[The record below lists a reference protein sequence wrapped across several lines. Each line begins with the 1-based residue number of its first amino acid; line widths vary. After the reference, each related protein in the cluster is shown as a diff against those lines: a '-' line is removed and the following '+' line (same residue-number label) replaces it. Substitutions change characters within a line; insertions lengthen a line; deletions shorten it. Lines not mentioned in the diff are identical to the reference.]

1 MSNSAILQEISEKI
15 QKGKTKDIKALVPKA
30 LEEGISASDI
40 LNDGLLAGMNIVGVK
55 FKNNEVFVPEV
66 LIAARAMKAGT
77 DLLRPYLISA
87 DISAKGTVILGT
99 VRGDFH
105 DIGKNLVKMMMEGQG
120 LDVIDL
126 GVDVAPEAFV
136 AAAKE
141 HNADLIACSALLTTT
156 MDEMKNVVEL
166 CKAEGIREKVK
177 IMIGGAPITD
187 AYCAEIGADLYTSDA
202 ASAAEQ
208 AAFLLA

>member
-1 MSNSAILQEISEKI
+1 MANAILTEISEKI

-30 LEEGISASDI
+30 LEEGVSASEI
-40 LNDGLLAGMNIVGVK
+40 LNAGLLDGMNIIGIK

-77 DLLRPYLISA
+77 DILKPYLVS
-87 DISAKGTVILGT
+87 DNVSAKGKVVLGT

-105 DIGKNLVKMMMEGQG
+105 DIGKNLVKMMMEGHG
-120 LDVIDL
+120 LEVIDL

-136 AAAKE
+136 TAAKE
-141 HNADLIACSALLTTT
+141 NGADVIACSALLTTT
-156 MDEMKNVVEL
+156 MAEMKNVVDL
-166 CKAEGIREKVK
+166 CKAEGIRDNVK

-187 AYCAEIGADLYTSDA
+187 AYKTEIGADLYTSDA
-202 ASAAEQ
+202 ASAAE
-208 AAFLLA
+208 AAASLFA

>member
-1 MSNSAILQEISEKI
+1 MANAILTEISEKI

-30 LEEGISASDI
+30 LEEGVSASEI
-40 LNDGLLAGMNIVGVK
+40 LNEGLLDGMNIVGIK

-77 DLLRPYLISA
+77 DILKPYLVS
-87 DISAKGTVILGT
+87 DNVSAKGKVVLGT

-105 DIGKNLVKMMMEGQG
+105 DIGKNLVKMMMEGHG
-120 LDVIDL
+120 LEVIDL

-141 HNADLIACSALLTTT
+141 NGADVIACSALLTTT
-156 MDEMKNVVEL
+156 MAEMKNVVDL
-166 CKAEGIREKVK
+166 CKAEGIRDNVK

-187 AYCAEIGADLYTSDA
+187 AYKSEIGADLYTSDA
-202 ASAAEQ
+202 ASAAE
-208 AAFLLA
+208 AAAALFA